1 MLTFWE
7 VFVSIVLYFWAV
19 LCLFWEEFWYS
30 LITKVSILKLEEQQ
44 RNGVKK
50 KKKIIAKG

>member
-19 LCLFWEEFWYS
+19 LCLFWGEFWYS

-50 KKKIIAKG
+50 KKIIAKG